1 MSIAIK
7 LTRDLSGDGSPLES
21 LELLLFRIGAQAT
34 VFFFGLLQYHH
45 GIGCYFSPK
54 VVDSCINTS
63 GEFVFPHHTHVLSLV
78 YSVPPDKQFHH
89 VTIEHRIAPASAQL
103 PQPQK

>member
-1 MSIAIK
+1 MTIAIK

-63 GEFVFPHHTHVLSLV
+63 GRIRIS
-78 YSVPPDKQFHH
+78 PPY
-89 VTIEHRIAPASAQL
+89 TCLELGLLCST
-103 PQPQK
+103 